1 MKKTFSLLLAMMLV
15 LLAFGAVPA
24 LAEKT
29 VVTYWSNDRHDEVY
43 MTEMI
48 EKINAA
54 HDDIEIQM
62 TISIKSS

>member
-1 MKKTFSLLLAMMLV
+1 MMLV
-15 LLAFGAVPA
+15 LLALGAVPA

-48 EKINAA
+48 EKFNAA
-54 HDDIEIQM
+54 HDEVVR
-62 TISIKSS
+62 